1 MGNPDPFGR
10 ILGLVAVL
18 FIGFVHCLDG
28 MSPIEVEQGVL
39 RSEGPF
45 SLTLSVLVLDDH
57 VLPPAL
63 FLQFR
68 GCRVGGEFVWSE

>member
-1 MGNPDPFGR
+1 
-10 ILGLVAVL
+10 
-18 FIGFVHCLDG
+18 